1 MGKTED
7 WILDTIIFNFVRYN
21 NGLVAIKENV
31 FMFYKCLSKVTY
43 STIIK
48 SGKTNMGKISSC

>member
-21 NGLVAIKENV
+21 NGIVAIKENV
-31 FMFYKCLSKVTY
+31 LMF
-43 STIIK
+43 
-48 SGKTNMGKISSC
+48 

>member
-7 WILDTIIFNFVRYN
+7 WILDTIIFNFVRCN
-21 NGLVAIKENV
+21 NGIVAIKENV
-31 FMFYKCLSKVTY
+31 FMFYKCLSKVIY

-48 SGKTNMGKISSC
+48 FDKTNM